1 MKKMDRLI
9 VIEEGK
15 IVEDGAPDELM
26 KKPDGI
32 FKKMWDH
39 QVKGFILDE

>member
-1 MKKMDRLI
+1 MDRI
-9 VIEEGK
+9 VVIDDGT

-26 KKPDGI
+26 RNSDGI